1 MAFGR
6 FPRPKEASPFS
17 DINVTPM
24 VDVMLVLLVIFIL
37 TAPLLTSAIRMDLPQ
52 SQAAQAGQA
61 PESISLSLNAQGEL
75 FVNDKAVDEAT
86 LLARLQDIA
95 SRRPDTEVQL
105 RADQT
110 LAYGRVLQVMGTAQ
124 QAGLSRIG
132 FVATTTEPGS
142 GSGSGLSSGPMPP
155 AAQGLV
161 PRP

>member
-61 PESISLSLNAQGEL
+61 PESISLSLNGQGEL

-95 SRRPDTEVQL
+95 CLLYTSPSPRDGL
-105 RADQT
+105 
-110 LAYGRVLQVMGTAQ
+110 
-124 QAGLSRIG
+124 LSRM
-132 FVATTTEPGS
+132 P
-142 GSGSGLSSGPMPP
+142 SS
-155 AAQGLV
+155 A
-161 PRP
+161 